1 MATSS
6 DNTAPD
12 AISSP
17 LIVVAL
23 DLGTTYSGY
32 AFSFIDRPDEILT
45 NGTWN
50 SQKYHLASIKT
61 PTCLMINKTN
71 KDDYRFGYEAEDD
84 YADMQTESTGEAD
97 NYFFFDRFKMEL
109 HVQKEVS
116 EQMLLYDVKGQ
127 SLPAIEVF
135 STAIKA
141 LKEHLWT
148 IHIEKNMRDI
158 KMQDIKWVLTIPAI
172 WSAKSKLFMRRCAEM
187 AGIQSKRLC
196 IALEPEAAAL
206 YCQQKQRT
214 IDEYGAGRSIAKIG
228 QGANY
233 LVIDIGGGTVDIIAH
248 KKIIHDKVEEL
259 CSASGNDCG
268 GTRIDR
274 EFMQMIKTIVG
285 KNVMEGLKKEYTLD
299 YIDFI
304 RVLEIFKRGV
314 GNRKKAT
321 INMSIPVTA
330 LNDLCKKFGKGSF
343 SEAVSQSD
351 YKNDLH
357 IKANVLQVQMT
368 LAREKFKSIT
378 DKIVKEIENVLARIE
393 GLTIDTFYVVGG
405 CSESSIIQE
414 AIKDSFKSKH
424 IVTPEEPILAVLK
437 GAVLFGHTP
446 DFVTSRVTRFAYGR
460 RIRPIFNEL
469 AHDIN
474 RKVESDGEF
483 RCTNVFDLLM
493 RKNTKC
499 AVGSTQS
506 IEYHTYEQNQAKVTV
521 AVYVS
526 ENDSTKYVDGE
537 GCEKLGELVVDIP
550 NPTSERRHVHVDFY
564 FGGTELVVT
573 ATVKGEMT
581 PCTAQFELI

>member
-1 MATSS
+1 
-6 DNTAPD
+6 
-12 AISSP
+12 
-17 LIVVAL
+17 
-23 DLGTTYSGY
+23 
-32 AFSFIDRPDEILT
+32 
-45 NGTWN
+45 
-50 SQKYHLASIKT
+50 
-61 PTCLMINKTN
+61 
-71 KDDYRFGYEAEDD
+71 
-84 YADMQTESTGEAD
+84 
-97 NYFFFDRFKMEL
+97 MEL
-109 HVQKEVS
+109 HLRKEVS
-116 EQMLLYDVKGQ
+116 EQMLIYDVKGQ

-148 IHIEKNMRDI
+148 THIEKNMRVI
-158 KMQDIKWVLTIPAI
+158 TMEHVKWVLTIPAI
-172 WSAKSKLFMRRCAEM
+172 WSARSKLFMRLCAET

-214 IDEYGAGRSIAKIG
+214 IDEYGAGSSSEKID

-248 KKIIHDKVEEL
+248 KKIIHNKVEEL

-274 EFMQMIKTIVG
+274 EFMQMIETIVG
-285 KNVMEGLKKEYTLD
+285 KSVMEGLKRDYTLD

-304 RVLEIFKRGV
+304 RALEIFKRGV
-314 GNRKKAT
+314 GNRKKST
-321 INMSIPVTA
+321 INMSIPITA

-351 YKNDLH
+351 YKKYLF
-357 IKANVLQVQMT
+357 IKGNILQVQMT
-368 LAREKFKSIT
+368 LAKEKFKSIT
-378 DKIVKEIENVLARIE
+378 DEIVKEIKNVLVRVE
-393 GLTIDTFYVVGG
+393 GVKIDTFFVVGG
-405 CSESSIIQE
+405 CSESSLIQE
-414 AIKDSFKSKH
+414 AIKDSFKDRH
-424 IVTPEEPILAVLK
+424 IVTPEEPILVVLK

-446 DFVTSRVTRFAYGR
+446 DFITSRVTRFAYGR

-474 RKVESDGEF
+474 RKVESDGVF

-493 RKNTKC
+493 KKNTHC
-499 AVGSTQS
+499 SVGSTQS
-506 IEYHTYEQNQAKVTV
+506 IEYHTYERNQAKVTV

-526 ENDSTKYVDGE
+526 ENDDTEYVDDA

-550 NPTSERRHVHVDFY
+550 NPTSERRYINVDFH

-581 PCTAQFELI
+581 PCIARFELI